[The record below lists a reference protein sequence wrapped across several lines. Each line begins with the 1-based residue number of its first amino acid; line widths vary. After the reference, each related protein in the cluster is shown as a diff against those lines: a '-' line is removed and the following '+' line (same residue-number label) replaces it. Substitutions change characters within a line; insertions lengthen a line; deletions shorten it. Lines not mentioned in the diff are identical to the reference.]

1 LPQALQK
8 WAARMVPQD
17 QQVAVASLGVIKEE
31 LGLDSIAINAFTT
44 NVHLFAWACEARTA
58 ASWKETSRAWV
69 PAPHHQPENEVP
81 QPHDFVEF
89 GFTNTKPCCISVS
102 W

>member
-1 LPQALQK
+1 
-8 WAARMVPQD
+8 MVPQD
-17 QQVAVASLGVIKEE
+17 QQDGVASPGVTREE
-31 LGLDSIAINAFTT
+31 LVLDSIAIDPFTANA
-44 NVHLFAWACEARTA
+44 LCMGLRDARTA
-58 ASWKETSRAWV
+58 ASSWKDTSRAWA

-89 GFTNTKPCCISVS
+89 GFTNTKPCCMSVS

>member
-1 LPQALQK
+1 
-8 WAARMVPQD
+8 MVPQD
-17 QQVAVASLGVIKEE
+17 QQVAVASPGMIREE
-31 LGLDSIAINAFTT
+31 FVLDSIAIDAFTANT
-44 NVHLFAWACEARTA
+44 QLIAWACEARTT
-58 ASWKETSRAWV
+58 ASWEETPRAWA

-89 GFTNTKPCCISVS
+89 GFTNTKPCCMSVS